1 MTDSEIAVAVARHDE
16 QLKTLFR
23 RLDAQDRLVENVN
36 QLAISVEKLAI
47 NQKTLTDNQK
57 KIKEDVEEIKEQPAK
72 DYRDMKKTI
81 ITAILT
87 GLISIAL
94 GFLAGKFM

>member
-1 MTDSEIAVAVARHDE
+1 MVDNDVTVTVARHDE
-16 QLKTLFR
+16 QIKTLFR

-47 NQKTLTDNQK
+47 NQKTLTDNQN
-57 KIKEDVEEIKEQPAK
+57 KIKKDVEEMKEQPAK
-72 DYRDMKKTI
+72 DYRDLKRTI
-81 ITAILT
+81 VTAILT

>member
-1 MTDSEIAVAVARHDE
+1 MENDIKIAVARHDE
-16 QLKTLFR
+16 QIKTLFR

-47 NQKTLTDNQK
+47 NQKSLTDNQN
-57 KIKEDVEEIKEQPAK
+57 KIREDVEEMKEQPAK
-72 DYRDMKKTI
+72 DYRDLKKTI
-81 ITAILT
+81 ITAIIT

-94 GFLAGKFM
+94 GFLFGKFM

>member
-1 MTDSEIAVAVARHDE
+1 MENDIKIAVARHDE
-16 QLKTLFR
+16 QIKTLFR

-47 NQKTLTDNQK
+47 NQESLTHSQN
-57 KIKEDVEEIKEQPAK
+57 KIKEDVEEIKTQPAK
-72 DYRDMKKTI
+72 DYRDLKKTI
-81 ITAILT
+81 ITAIIT

-94 GFLAGKFM
+94 GFLFGKFM

>member
-1 MTDSEIAVAVARHDE
+1 MENDIKIAVARHDE
-16 QLKTLFR
+16 QIKTLFR

-47 NQKTLTDNQK
+47 NQKSLTDNQN

-72 DYRDMKKTI
+72 DYRDLKKTI
-81 ITAILT
+81 ITAIIT

-94 GFLAGKFM
+94 GFLFGKFM

>member
-1 MTDSEIAVAVARHDE
+1 MVDKDINVVVARHDE
-16 QLKTLFR
+16 QIKTLFK
-23 RLDAQDRLVENVN
+23 RLDAQDKLIENVN

-47 NQKTLTDNQK
+47 NQKTLSDNQT
-57 KIKEDVEEIKEQPAK
+57 KIKADVEEMKEQPLK
-72 DYRDMKKTI
+72 DYRDLRRTI
-81 ITAILT
+81 VTAIVT

>member
-1 MTDSEIAVAVARHDE
+1 MENDIKITVARHDE
-16 QLKTLFR
+16 QIKTLFR

-47 NQKTLTDNQK
+47 NQKSLTDNQQQ
-57 KIKEDVEEIKEQPAK
+57 IRADVEEMKEQPIK
-72 DYRDMKKTI
+72 DYRDLKKTI

-94 GFLAGKFM
+94 GFLFGKFM